1 MKKLLLSLA
10 LVAISS
16 AAYAQGTVGFAN
28 GTLTRFKLLPG
39 PTGTAAQGV
48 DVPIGTAINYGLF
61 WGTSAG
67 AIGTTPVTP
76 LGAQSTTAGI
86 LSVASGGAYQIPGT
100 DPGQVVFLQVRGWSA
115 RFGSD
120 WAAAKSAFANNEA
133 GTLFG
138 ETGVIQLASTGLGA
152 STGPGAVIWQGAA
165 GTNPNRFTPLLVFT
179 AIPEPSTIALG
190 VLGLGSL
197 LFLRRRQAK

>member
-28 GTLTRFKLLPG
+28 GTLTRFKLIPT
-39 PTGTAAQGV
+39 PTGTAANGV
-48 DVPIGTAINYGLF
+48 DVPVGTAINYGLF
-61 WGTSAG
+61 WGPTATSLSP
-67 AIGTTPVTP
+67 TPVLP
-76 LGAQSTTAGI
+76 LGAQSSTAGI
-86 LSVASGGAYQIPGT
+86 LTVASGGAYQIPAT
-100 DPGQVVFLQVRGWSA
+100 EPGQVVFLQVRGWSA
-115 RFGSD
+115 SFGND
-120 WAAAKSAFANNEA
+120 WRAAQGAFDLGQA
-133 GTLFG
+133 GTMFG
-138 ETGVIQLASTGLGA
+138 QTAVIQLASTGLGA

-165 GTNPNRFTPLLVFT
+165 GTNPNRFNPLLVFT
-179 AIPEPSTIALG
+179 AVPEPSTIALG